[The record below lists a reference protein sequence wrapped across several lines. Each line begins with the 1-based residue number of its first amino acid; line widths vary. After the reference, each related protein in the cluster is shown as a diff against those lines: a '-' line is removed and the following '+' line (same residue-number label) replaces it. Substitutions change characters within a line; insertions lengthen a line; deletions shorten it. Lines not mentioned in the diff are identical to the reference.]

1 MTRVSRNYQLEGIN
15 YLTTPNVLRNKTDL
29 VPTCSRHLLRDDPGA
44 GKTHQA
50 EEAAQQLTPQSHSI
64 VVIAPAHLTKQ
75 WFEDWGEQYPTDSI
89 IWLEGSLSKKSKE
102 LKQHA
107 RVYIISTQSFRFE
120 KYLELYTDLF
130 IAQKVDTVIIDESHY
145 CKNPDAATSQNIR
158 KITRPD
164 FVSNVILLSAT
175 PIMKEADDLFMQLR
189 IIDPHTFSRH
199 DLFLNEY
206 CYFTWTSWGA
216 QDVTLRSNAQQKLKP
231 WIWGRT
237 YAQIGLELP
246 PLISYVQTH
255 QMFKERKKAYDN
267 IKLYWATLVSN
278 PSYNQDGDAVLT
290 ANSAMEVMHM
300 LRHIISSP
308 EKQIDLGT
316 FLETDPGPY
325 LIACFYR
332 ASAKELQTY
341 IHTNMPDYN
350 PIIIT
355 GETPADDRAHLA
367 RQHNQPKDIVIA
379 TIPSISEGCD
389 LSHCNTVYFYE
400 SDFTPGKMHQF
411 LSRVR
416 RHRNEGTT
424 VDATTEAPTQAL
436 IQYRRERGLPEDV
449 PAIHS
454 FHVTD
459 PNERPVIVRYFHA
472 DRSIDQHIHAVLD
485 RRAVSVRE
493 LIKVELGV

>member
-1 MTRVSRNYQLEGIN
+1 MHRIPRHYQVEGITW
-15 YLTTPNVLRNKTDL
+15 LTTPNVLRTKTDII
-29 VPTCSRHLLRDDPGA
+29 PTLCRHLLRDDPGA
-44 GKTHQA
+44 GKTFQSS
-50 EEAAQQLTPQSHSI
+50 EAAQQLTPPSHSI

-75 WFEDWGEQYPTDSI
+75 WFEFWGEQYESDSI
-89 IWLEGSLSKKSKE
+89 VWLEGGLSKKSKE
-102 LKQHA
+102 LKQRA
-107 RVYIISTQSFRFE
+107 RIYIISTQSFRFE
-120 KYLELYTDLF
+120 KYLDLYTQLF
-130 IAQKVDTVIIDESHY
+130 IDQHVDTVIIDESHY
-145 CKNPDAATSQNIR
+145 CKNPDATTSQNVR

-164 FVSNVILLSAT
+164 FVDNVILLSAT

-189 IIDPHTFSRH
+189 IMDPHTFSRH

-206 CYFTWTSWGA
+206 CYFSWTSWGA
-216 QDVTLRSNAQQKLKP
+216 QDVTLRPSAQQALRP

-246 PLISYVQTH
+246 PIISAVQTH
-255 QMFKERKKAYDN
+255 TMIPARKKAYDN
-267 IKLYWATLVSN
+267 IKLYWATLISN
-278 PSYNQDGDAVLT
+278 PSYNKEGEAVLT
-290 ANSAMEVMHM
+290 ANSAMGVMHM

-308 EKQIDLGT
+308 EKQQDLAAY
-316 FLETDPGPY
+316 LETDPGPY
-325 LIACFYR
+325 LIATFYR
-332 ASAKELQTY
+332 DSARELEAHIKQ
-341 IHTNMPDYN
+341 HMPDYN

-355 GETPADDRAHLA
+355 GETPANDRAPLA
-367 RQHNQPKDIVIA
+367 KKQSGPKDIVIA

-416 RHRNEGTT
+416 RHRDNENGTVT
-424 VDATTEAPTQAL
+424 ITEDNKL
-436 IQYRRERGLPEDV
+436 E
-449 PAIHS
+449 
-454 FHVTD
+454 VTAN

-485 RRAVSVRE
+485 RRSVSVRE